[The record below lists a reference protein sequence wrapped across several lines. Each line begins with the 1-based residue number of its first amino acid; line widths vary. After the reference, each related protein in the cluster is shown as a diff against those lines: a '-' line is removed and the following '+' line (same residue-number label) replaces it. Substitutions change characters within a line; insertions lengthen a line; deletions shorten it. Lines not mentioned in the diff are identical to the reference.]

1 MMLANHQSF
10 VLENKQI
17 APGAFLLRF
26 KRSFAFA
33 PGQVIGIAVDQQT
46 EPRLY
51 SIASGNK
58 EDQTDILYTVK
69 PAGLLTP
76 ELARLKVGDR
86 LFHTSPFG
94 KFNSGEGK
102 ALWIATGT
110 GIAPFASMA
119 FSGQAKGKTLIY
131 GSRDRNHLYLHSRLQ
146 QALDPAHYYPC
157 TSRENAPGAF
167 HGRVSDFIL
176 SYQGLRPDLP
186 CYICGSAEMVV
197 DVRDQLIAL
206 GLPFDRIFAE
216 IFF

>member
-1 MMLANHQSF
+1 MMIASQQAI
-10 VLENKQI
+10 VLENDQI

-26 KRSFAFA
+26 KRSFSFE
-33 PGQVIGIAVDQQT
+33 PGQVIGIAVDRQT

-58 EDQTDILYTVK
+58 AEQTDILYTIK
-69 PAGLLTP
+69 AGGLLTP
-76 ELARLKVGDR
+76 DMARLKAGDR

-94 KFNSGEGK
+94 KFNSGKGK

-119 FSGQAKGKTLIY
+119 FSGLGAEKTLIY
-131 GSRDRNHLYLHSRLQ
+131 GSRDLNHLYFHTQLQ
-146 QALDPAHYYPC
+146 KALEPDHYFPC
-157 TSRENAPGAF
+157 TSREEAPGAF
-167 HGRVSDFIL
+167 HGRVSDFIR
-176 SYQGLRPDLP
+176 SYQGLRTDLP

>member
-1 MMLANHQSF
+1 MMLASRQAV
-10 VLENKQI
+10 VLENDQI
-17 APGAFLLRF
+17 APGAFMLRF
-26 KRSFAFA
+26 KRNFAFE
-33 PGQVIGIAVDQQT
+33 PGQVIGIAVDRQT

-58 EDQTDILYTVK
+58 AELLDILYTVK
-69 PAGLLTP
+69 PGGLLTP
-76 ELARLKVGDR
+76 EMARLKAGDR

-94 KFNSGEGK
+94 KFNSGKGK

-119 FSGQAKGKTLIY
+119 FSGLGAEKTLIY
-131 GSRDRNHLYLHSRLQ
+131 GSRDRHHLYFHSQLQ
-146 QALDPAHYYPC
+146 EVLDRGKYFPC
-157 TSRENAPGAF
+157 TSREEAPGAF
-167 HGRVSDFIL
+167 HGRVSDFIR
-176 SYQGLRPDLP
+176 SHQGLQTDLP
-186 CYICGSAEMVV
+186 CYICGSAEVVV